1 MFKNPKKQESHD
13 AVSAFRGKHAKERK
27 EAKRRII
34 EFGSNQRSF
43 YLLRATGINMEG
55 DVEFDTYVRQH
66 LGRKKVIQVEEHK
79 INMIFKR
86 R

>member
-1 MFKNPKKQESHD
+1 
-13 AVSAFRGKHAKERK
+13 
-27 EAKRRII
+27 
-34 EFGSNQRSF
+34 
-43 YLLRATGINMEG
+43 MEG

>member
-34 EFGSNQRSF
+34 EFGSN
-43 YLLRATGINMEG
+43 
-55 DVEFDTYVRQH
+55 
-66 LGRKKVIQVEEHK
+66 
-79 INMIFKR
+79 
-86 R
+86 